1 MLTSRLAEGQLDAM
15 LESLAR
21 VDRIHDTMQRHIK
34 QLENEQKQVC
44 AFQSKIPDPARKDP
58 TVAMF
63 CVAVW

>member
-1 MLTSRLAEGQLDAM
+1 M